1 MRIPT
6 LVKIVMITTFTT
18 LCTVLTSPV
27 GSSAIES
34 PGMQISS
41 PAFADGATIPQRYTC
56 MGVEQSPP
64 LTWSGVPTNAKT
76 LGLIVVDPDAPSG
89 AFEHWVVYNIP
100 PQSTGLKE
108 GKPKRLFPGGG
119 EEGMNGAGKMGYFGP
134 CPPPGKVHHY
144 HFRLFA
150 LDKNLDLG
158 LQPDAKSVRDAM
170 NGHTIMTAEMVGI
183 FSR

>member
-1 MRIPT
+1 MRPSIWARIAFASI
-6 LVKIVMITTFTT
+6 L
-18 LCTVLTSPV
+18 TVLLASVSTLAADQP
-27 GSSAIES
+27 A
-34 PGMQISS
+34 MQLSS
-41 PAFADGATIPQRYTC
+41 PAFAEGATIPERYTC
-56 MGVEQSPP
+56 SGAEQSPP
-64 LTWSGVPTNAKT
+64 LTWSGVPANAKT
-76 LGLIVVDPDAPSG
+76 LALIVIDPDAPSG

-170 NGHTIMTAEMVGI
+170 NGHTILTAETVGI

>member
-1 MRIPT
+1 MAGTRIPNWFPLVVIVT
-6 LVKIVMITTFTT
+6 LIGLAM
-18 LCTVLTSPV
+18 SASSV
-27 GSSAIES
+27 GAQG
-34 PGMQISS
+34 PPMQIKS
-41 PAFADGATIPQRYTC
+41 PAFAEGATIPERYSC
-56 MGVEQSPP
+56 SGAEQSPP
-64 LTWSGVPTNAKT
+64 LTWSGIPANAKT
-76 LGLIVVDPDAPSG
+76 LALIIVDPDAPSG

-100 PQSTGLKE
+100 PTSSGLKE

-150 LDKNLDLG
+150 LDKNLTLG

-170 NGHTIMTAEMVGI
+170 NGHIIMTAETVGTYGH
-183 FSR
+183 